1 MAGPRQSLWPFGGRG
16 ALLAAPMIWL
26 ALGAGFV
33 LSHRLLNWPS
43 KENGNMVLL
52 LAVGVSLV
60 PTLLAVL
67 DYIASSR
74 AAMDIKGIKIDFSQG
89 EVKRI
94 TIELPPNLVQA
105 GVPAAD
111 SAPMEI
117 TSVLNS
123 LLSPSQLTAT
133 SLASNPIIRVD
144 IGAGDKWWASR
155 LLVLAAGA
163 VRTGLP
169 GAIVFV
175 GSNLNPNIL
184 LGWASP
190 AETLRALIEDPT
202 LRGPAN
208 LTYHDVYRRALR
220 TAKLLELFGEPSPA
234 FPLWPAPQPV
244 PPDVQNYLQ
253 NPNYTSLG
261 EAALEQVL
269 MDLIVQHGLENV
281 PDPLTFRRI
290 QELFAHRPVYTQSVD
305 LAKPKEKQIEAFLNS
320 DTPYIALV
328 RDNCYEGLAERAAV
342 ERLVLQQLF
351 RQTQEE

>member
-1 MAGPRQSLWPFGGRG
+1 MAGPRQSLWPFGSRG
-16 ALLAAPMIWL
+16 ALLAAPLIWL
-26 ALGAGFV
+26 ALGAVLV

-43 KENGNMVLL
+43 KEGGNTVLL

-67 DYIASSR
+67 DYVASSR

-94 TIELPPNLVQA
+94 TIELPPNFAQA
-105 GVPAAD
+105 GVAAAD

-117 TSVLNS
+117 TNLLNS
-123 LLSPSQLTAT
+123 LLSPSHLTVT
-133 SLASNPIIRVD
+133 SLALSPIIRVD

-175 GSNLNPNIL
+175 GGNINPNVF

-190 AETLRALIEDPT
+190 ADTLSALVEDPT
-202 LRGPAN
+202 LRSPAN
-208 LTYHDVYRRALR
+208 LTYGDVYRRALR
-220 TAKLLELFGEPSPA
+220 TAKLLALFGEPSPA
-234 FPLWPAPQPV
+234 FPLWPAPQALPA
-244 PPDVQNYLQ
+244 DAQNYLQ

-261 EAALEQVL
+261 EAALEQIL
-269 MDLIVQHGLENV
+269 MDLIAEHGLENV
-281 PDPLTFRRI
+281 PDPLTLRRI
-290 QELFAHRPVYTQSVD
+290 QELFVHRPVNTQSVD
-305 LAKPKEKQIEAFLNS
+305 LAKPKEKQIDAFLNS

-328 RDNCYEGLAERAAV
+328 RDGCYEGLAERAAV